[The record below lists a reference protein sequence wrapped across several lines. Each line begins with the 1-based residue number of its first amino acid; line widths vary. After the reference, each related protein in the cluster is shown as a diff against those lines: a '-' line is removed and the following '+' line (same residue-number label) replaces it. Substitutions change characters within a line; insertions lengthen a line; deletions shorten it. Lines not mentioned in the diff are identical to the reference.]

1 MLAKVLSAA
10 VIGLDAVPIE
20 VEVDVVK
27 KGLPSFTIV
36 GLPDKAVEEAKD
48 RVRSAIIN
56 SGAEFPA
63 QRITVN
69 LAPADLP
76 KVGPSYDLPI
86 AIGILAASGQISHPR
101 ELENSLILGELSLNG
116 FLRHVN
122 GVLPIAIMAKKKN
135 IDQVFL
141 PKINAKEAS
150 IVDKINVFPVESL
163 VAMFNHLIDL
173 NPIIPHPYT
182 KLNLTQEDD
191 FEFDLKEIKG
201 QEQAKRALEIC
212 AAGGHNLRL
221 IGPPGAGKTLLAK
234 TLPSIM
240 PQMTMQE
247 VLEVSRIY
255 SVCGLLRERS
265 GLVVKRPF
273 RAPHHTASY
282 VGIIGGGQKVRPGE
296 ITLAHRGIL
305 FFDELPE
312 FPHKVLEALRQPVE
326 AGEVTVSRARGSY
339 LFPAKFVLVA
349 AQNPCPCGW
358 LGSQDGIHTCICTP
372 SQIIRYRK
380 RVSGPILDRID
391 LHIEVPA
398 VRVDKLTGDLKTE
411 DSKTVRKRVQKSR
424 NIQLKRYK
432 DKKVTCNAELTVK
445 DIKTYCSLSSEC
457 LDLLRQAVVKL
468 GLSARGYHRILKISR
483 TIADLAG
490 AEKIEPSHIAE
501 ALQYRAKMEM
511 E

>member
-10 VIGLDAVPIE
+10 VVGLDAVPIE
-20 VEVDVVK
+20 VEIDVVK

-56 SGAEFPA
+56 SGAEFPS

-86 AIGILAASGQISHPR
+86 AIGILVASGQIPPAR
-101 ELENSLILGELSLNG
+101 ELKDSLVLGELSLDG
-116 FLRHVN
+116 SLRHVN
-122 GVLPIAIMAKKKN
+122 GVLPVALMAKDKG
-135 IDQVFL
+135 ISQLFL
-141 PKINAKEAS
+141 PKTNAEEAS
-150 IVDKINVFPVESL
+150 IVDQIKIFPVENL
-163 VAMFNHLIDL
+163 VSVFYHFNGLNAIPPYPPRKLDL
-173 NPIIPHPYT
+173 
-182 KLNLTQEDD
+182 KAKED
-191 FEFDLKEIKG
+191 FEFDLKDIKG

-240 PQMTMQE
+240 PKMTMGE
-247 VLEVSRIY
+247 ILEVSKIY
-255 SVCGLLRERS
+255 SVCGLLRKES

-282 VGIIGGGQKVRPGE
+282 VGIVGGGQKVKPGE
-296 ITLAHRGIL
+296 ITLAHRGVL
-305 FFDELPE
+305 FLDELPE
-312 FPHKVLEALRQPVE
+312 FPRRVLEALRQPIE
-326 AGEVTVSRARGSY
+326 AGEIVVSRARGSY
-339 LFPAKFVLVA
+339 RFPSKFVLVT

-391 LHIEVPA
+391 LHVEVPS
-398 VRVDKLTGDLKTE
+398 VKVDKLTGNLKTE
-411 DSKTVRKRVQKSR
+411 GSKIVRKRVQKAR

-432 DKKVTCNAELTVK
+432 GTKITCNAELTSK
-445 DIKTYCSLSSEC
+445 DIKTYCPLDQEC

-468 GLSARGYHRILKISR
+468 GLSARGYHRVLKISR
-483 TIADLAG
+483 TIADLAN
-490 AEKIEPSHIAE
+490 AEEIEPAHIAE
-501 ALQYRAKMEM
+501 ALQYRAKMEPD
-511 E
+511 